1 MPRLLRSAFPL
12 KTVLS
17 GLLLVV
23 ACAAS
28 CKRDGGTARTAA
40 NPASATAVQS
50 QLTVLRDSADVKWR
64 AMLASDD
71 QKIGLTRLLL
81 RELQQQPG
89 ANAAQ
94 LQALGAANDRL
105 KARRYSQTVLPSA
118 QIDAYDAAQD
128 SLLHVLLP
136 LAAPSGAAPTDNA
149 RNFVEGLQQLD
160 AGVVGYRV
168 QYDHAAKQYNTYL
181 DLHRADVAHFGGKY
195 PAPQPLP
202 LFTLQ

>member
-1 MPRLLRSAFPL
+1 MPRLLRSAFPV
-12 KTVLS
+12 KSILS

-28 CKRDGGTARTAA
+28 CKRGDTRAA
-40 NPASATAVQS
+40 AYDPASATAVQA
-50 QLTVLRDSADVKWR
+50 QLTVLRDSADTKWQ

-89 ANAAQ
+89 ANKAQ

-105 KARRYSQTVLPSA
+105 KARRYTQTGLPSA

-128 SLLHVLLP
+128 SVLHAVYP
-136 LAAPSGAAPTDNA
+136 VAAPGGAAPTANA

-160 AGVVGYRV
+160 AGVAGFRI
-168 QYDHAAKQYNTYL
+168 QYDRAAQQYNTYL
-181 DLHRADVAHFGGKY
+181 ALHRADVAHFGGKY
-195 PAPQPLP
+195 PVPLPLP